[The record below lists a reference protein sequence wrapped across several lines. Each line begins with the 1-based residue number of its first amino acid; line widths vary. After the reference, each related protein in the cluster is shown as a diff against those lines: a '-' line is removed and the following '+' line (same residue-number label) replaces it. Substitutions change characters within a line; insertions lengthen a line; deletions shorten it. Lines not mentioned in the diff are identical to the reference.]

1 MIAVYLRVSAISW
14 RAGKSLTYVRYTA
27 CSPLVLIL
35 SHQLAQAHQST
46 VPHTTS
52 PRPCLSYA
60 AHLFNLAREN
70 SHLVSQSVAGD

>member
-35 SHQLAQAHQST
+35 SHQLAQALNLQYHTQHHQDP
-46 VPHTTS
+46 V
-52 PRPCLSYA
+52 
-60 AHLFNLAREN
+60 
-70 SHLVSQSVAGD
+70 